1 MAKNK
6 TTTSMSPED
15 FDLTEWLAG
24 TDPEDV
30 TVRPHETVSVY
41 KSAADIDA
49 ALAEVKA
56 AEDAVALASAKTRH
70 PARDQAVGETD
81 GPSMD
86 DLHKAVDAAQKKA
99 SKIIGERRL
108 DVTVYQLI
116 RPEVEAVTKG
126 HKPGTNSYLYEV
138 LAVSARLP
146 GGVKVDAD
154 QWGHIHSVIGQA
166 QLDRLDQAVARLYT
180 ADPSERVDAVFSQR
194 S

>member
-1 MAKNK
+1 MAKNN
-6 TTTSMSPED
+6 TNSTSPED

-24 TDPEDV
+24 TDPDDV
-30 TVRPHETVSVY
+30 TVRPHETISVY
-41 KSAADIDA
+41 KQAADIDA
-49 ALAEVKA
+49 ALAEVRK
-56 AEDAVALASAKTRH
+56 AEDAVALASAETRH
-70 PARDQAVGETD
+70 ASADRAVGEAT
-81 GPSMD
+81 GPTLE

-116 RPEVEAVTKG
+116 RPEVDAVVKG
-126 HKPGTNSYLYEV
+126 YKPGTNEYLYQV
-138 LAVSARLP
+138 LAVAARLP

-180 ADPSERVDAVFSQR
+180 ADPAERVDAVFSQR

>member
-6 TTTSMSPED
+6 TTMSPED
-15 FDLTEWLAG
+15 FDLTAWLAG
-24 TDPEDV
+24 TDPDDV
-30 TVRPHETVSVY
+30 TVRPHETITVY
-41 KSAADIDA
+41 KQAADIDS
-49 ALAEVKA
+49 ALAEVRK

-70 PARDQAVGETD
+70 TSADQAVGEATS
-81 GPSMD
+81 PTME

-116 RPEVEAVTKG
+116 RPEVDAVVKG
-126 HKPGTNSYLYEV
+126 YKPGTNEYLYQV
-138 LAVSARLP
+138 LAVAARLP
-146 GGVKVDAD
+146 GGAKIDAD
-154 QWGHIHSVIGQA
+154 QWGRIHAVIGQA

-180 ADPSERVDAVFSQR
+180 ADPSEQVDAVFSQR

>member
-1 MAKNK
+1 MAR
-6 TTTSMSPED
+6 TTNTNTAPED
-15 FDLTEWLAG
+15 FDLTAWLAG
-24 TDPEDV
+24 TDPEDI
-30 TVRPHETVSVY
+30 TVRPYETISVY
-41 KSAADIDA
+41 KQAADIDA

-56 AEDAVALASAKTRH
+56 AEDAVALASAK
-70 PARDQAVGETD
+70 ARQQGGDRAVGETD

-99 SKIIGERRL
+99 SKIIGDRRL

-138 LAVSARLP
+138 LAVAARLP

-154 QWGHIHSVIGQA
+154 QWAHIHSVIGQA

-180 ADPSERVDAVFSQR
+180 ADPSEQVDAVFSQR

>member
-1 MAKNK
+1 MAKTK
-6 TTTSMSPED
+6 TTSTSPED
-15 FDLTEWLAG
+15 FDLTAWLAG
-24 TDPEDV
+24 TDPEDI
-30 TVRPHETVSVY
+30 TVRPYETISVY
-41 KSAADIDA
+41 KQAADIDA

-70 PARDQAVGETD
+70 PARDQAVGEAT

-86 DLHKAVDAAQKKA
+86 DLQKAVDAAQRKA

-116 RPEVEAVTKG
+116 RPEVDAVVKG
-126 HKPGTNSYLYEV
+126 YKPGTNEYLYQV
-138 LAVSARLP
+138 LAVAARLP

-154 QWGHIHSVIGQA
+154 QWASIHGVIGQA
-166 QLDRLDQAVARLYT
+166 QLDRLDTAVARLYT
-180 ADPSERVDAVFSQR
+180 ADPSEQVDAVFSQR

>member
-1 MAKNK
+1 MAKTK
-6 TTTSMSPED
+6 TTSTSPED
-15 FDLTEWLAG
+15 FDLTAWLAG
-24 TDPEDV
+24 TDPEDI
-30 TVRPHETVSVY
+30 TVRPYETVTVY
-41 KSAADIDA
+41 KQAADIDA

-70 PARDQAVGETD
+70 PARDQAVGEAN
-81 GPSMD
+81 GPTLD
-86 DLHKAVDAAQKKA
+86 DLQKAVDAAKKKA

-116 RPEVEAVTKG
+116 RPEVDAVVKG
-126 HKPGTNSYLYEV
+126 YKPGTNEYLYQV
-138 LAVSARLP
+138 LAVAARLP

-154 QWGHIHSVIGQA
+154 QWASIHGVIGQA

-180 ADPSERVDAVFSQR
+180 ADPSEEVDAVFSQR